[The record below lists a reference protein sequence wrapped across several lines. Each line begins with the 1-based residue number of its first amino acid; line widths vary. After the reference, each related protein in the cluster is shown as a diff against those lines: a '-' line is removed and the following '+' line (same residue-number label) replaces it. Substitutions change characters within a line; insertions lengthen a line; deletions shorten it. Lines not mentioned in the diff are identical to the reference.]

1 MSAFRDAAEY
11 RAWNDEMI
19 RRHDPAAYYA
29 SPLVR
34 VLEGFRLRAIHRAAG
49 RAAGSERF
57 LELGCG
63 FGFVLSA
70 EAGTLRFRR
79 CYGADLSMPSLASA
93 AVRLGTLCP
102 LALADAAAPPF
113 RRGSFDAVVITEVL
127 EHVPD
132 PPAILKAAAAL
143 LAPGGVLVVT
153 APNERLINRL
163 KDLLR
168 KTGLWRLFFGRYD
181 AAERMEDEWHLHA
194 ADRKALLGWMAT
206 AGLRVE
212 RIQGLPLGILPL
224 RYLASARPGEGSS
237 GS

>member
-1 MSAFRDAAEY
+1 MGKFRDSAEY

-19 RRHDPAAYYA
+19 RRHDPASYYA

-34 VLEGFRLRAIHRAAG
+34 TLEGFRLRAIRRAVG
-49 RAAGSERF
+49 LAGSRERF

-63 FGFVLSA
+63 FGFVLASISA
-70 EAGTLRFRR
+70 SRTFRA
-79 CYGADLSMPSLASA
+79 CYGADLSRPSLLA
-93 AVRLGTLCP
+93 ARSRLGAAAP
-102 LALADAAAPPF
+102 VALADAAAPPF
-113 RRGSFDAVVITEVL
+113 RPGGFDAVCITEVL

-132 PPAILKAAAAL
+132 PPAILRSAAAL

-194 ADRKALLGWMAT
+194 ADRGALLGWIAE
-206 AGLRVE
+206 AGLELR
-212 RIQGLPLGILPL
+212 RLRGLPFFFLPT
-224 RYLASARPGEGSS
+224 RYLAVVVPRPR
-237 GS
+237 